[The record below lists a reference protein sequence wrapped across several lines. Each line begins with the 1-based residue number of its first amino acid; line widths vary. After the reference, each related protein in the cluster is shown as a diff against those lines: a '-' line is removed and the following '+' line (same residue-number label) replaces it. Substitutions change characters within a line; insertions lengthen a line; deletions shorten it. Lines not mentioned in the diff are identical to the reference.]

1 MLRACTPSPQKALS
15 IIWSMFDLTRL
26 FADLESQKRL
36 LGQPFTELKRSLLI
50 EHFAVTANDL
60 KRYSR
65 SRFSPASCGC
75 GLPQKREQNFV
86 RFKNTEK
93 KPQAFGLVAFLSRDR
108 IPSHASFGCVVS
120 LRGVFHIRCC
130 QQDIT
135 FFLIRELTISI
146 FDSPNFGD
154 SSLAHR

>member
-93 KPQAFGLVAFLSRDR
+93 KPQAFGLVAFLSRDIGYR
-108 IPSHASFGCVVS
+108 AMQALVALYLYGEFFTYAAVS
-120 LRGVFHIRCC
+120 K
-130 QQDIT
+130 T
-135 FFLIRELTISI
+135 
-146 FDSPNFGD
+146 
-154 SSLAHR
+154 SLFS